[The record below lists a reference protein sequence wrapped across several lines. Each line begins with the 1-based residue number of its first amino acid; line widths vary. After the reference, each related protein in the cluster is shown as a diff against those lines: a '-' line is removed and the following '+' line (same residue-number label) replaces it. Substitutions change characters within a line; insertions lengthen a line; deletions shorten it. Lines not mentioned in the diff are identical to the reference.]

1 MFVFNILLIH
11 KKTIIFARKIT
22 YMSIVL
28 IVAGFILLVVGGEY
42 LVRSSVALSFKFNI
56 SKMVIGLTV
65 VSFATSLP
73 ELLVSLQAALD
84 GFSDISLGNVIGSNI
99 ANIGLVL
106 GITSIISSIDVDK
119 DFYKFNWPVMVLF
132 SLALYVFLQSGYQI
146 SRLEGGIF
154 LAAIV
159 LYLFILIRRARKH
172 DEVATEEVDDSL
184 QGVSGFKIVIWL
196 LIGGAALYFGSEW
209 LVEGSVDLAKK
220 LGVSERV
227 ISVTMIAIGTSVPEL
242 AASVIAALKKEKALS
257 LGNLI
262 GSNIFNIAS
271 VLGVTALINPINLES
286 KAVLTNDIFWMLGFA
301 IILLPLVFLP
311 KRYTFSRYKGLIIF
325 VGYAVFV
332 GLTFS

>member
-1 MFVFNILLIH
+1 MLLSIFYIVIGFV
-11 KKTIIFARKIT
+11 
-22 YMSIVL
+22 
-28 IVAGFILLVVGGEY
+28 LLVVGGEY

-106 GITSIISSIDVDK
+106 GITSIISAIDVDK
-119 DFYKFNWPVMVLF
+119 DFYKFNWPVMLLF
-132 SLALYVFLQSGYQI
+132 SLALYVFLQSDLEI
-146 SRLEGGIF
+146 SRVEGGIF
-154 LAAIV
+154 VGA
-159 LYLFILIRRARKH
+159 ILIYLIILIKRARKQTN
-172 DEVATEEVDDSL
+172 VTVEEVDDSL
-184 QGVSGFKIVIWL
+184 QVVSGFKIIIWL
-196 LIGGAALYFGSEW
+196 LIGGAALYFGSDW
-209 LVEGSVDLAKK
+209 LVEGAVDIATEF
-220 LGVSERV
+220 GVSERI

-242 AASVIAALKKEKALS
+242 AASVMAALKKEKALS

-262 GSNIFNIAS
+262 GSNIFNIGS
-271 VLGVTALINPINLES
+271 VLGLTALIKPIAVES
-286 KAVLTNDIFWMLGFA
+286 QEVLTKDILWMLGFA

-311 KRYTFSRYKGLIIF
+311 KKYTFSRYKGLIIF

-332 GLTFS
+332 GLTFLS

>member
-1 MFVFNILLIH
+1 M
-11 KKTIIFARKIT
+11 
-22 YMSIVL
+22 
-28 IVAGFILLVVGGEY
+28 
-42 LVRSSVALSFKFNI
+42 
-56 SKMVIGLTV
+56 
-65 VSFATSLP
+65 
-73 ELLVSLQAALD
+73 
-84 GFSDISLGNVIGSNI
+84 IGSNI

-106 GITSIISSIDVDK
+106 GITSIISTIEVDK
-119 DFYKFNWPVMVLF
+119 DFYKFNWPVMMLF

-146 SRLEGGIF
+146 SRIEGGVF
-154 LAAIV
+154 VGAIV
-159 LYLFILIRRARKH
+159 IYLFILIQRARKH
-172 DEVATEEVDDSL
+172 DEVPTEDVDESL

-262 GSNIFNIAS
+262 GSNIFNIGS
-271 VLGVTALINPINLES
+271 VLGLTALIKPIHLES

-301 IILLPLVFLP
+301 LVLLPLVFLP
-311 KRYTFSRYKGLIIF
+311 KRYTISKYKGFVIF
-325 VGYAVFV
+325 AGYALFI
-332 GLTFS
+332 GLAFS